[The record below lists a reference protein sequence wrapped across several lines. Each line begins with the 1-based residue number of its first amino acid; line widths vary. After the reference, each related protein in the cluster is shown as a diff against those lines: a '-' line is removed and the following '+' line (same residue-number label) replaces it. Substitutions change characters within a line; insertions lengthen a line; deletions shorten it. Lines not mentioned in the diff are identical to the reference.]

1 MIDANPGFSAPGT
14 EDRGVL
20 MSEKWSWSCKVWSE
34 YEEHMSPIFLML
46 DIIPVSLSNF
56 IVRSALHRRAAA
68 VSLSHSLRNSNFL
81 TTFGAYHILRRILS
95 CSRYEAQ

>member
-1 MIDANPGFSAPGT
+1 MIDANPGFSAPRT

-46 DIIPVSLSNF
+46 DIIPCQLIELHCPLCSSSSGSRSVS
-56 IVRSALHRRAAA
+56 
-68 VSLSHSLRNSNFL
+68 VSFSS
-81 TTFGAYHILRRILS
+81 
-95 CSRYEAQ
+95 Q